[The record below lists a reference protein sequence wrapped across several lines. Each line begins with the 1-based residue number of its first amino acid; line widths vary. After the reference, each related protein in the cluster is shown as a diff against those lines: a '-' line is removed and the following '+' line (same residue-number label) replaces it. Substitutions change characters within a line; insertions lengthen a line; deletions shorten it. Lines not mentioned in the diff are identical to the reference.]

1 MVEKI
6 RNCDVRVLALDI
18 DGVLTDGTAVLNGS
32 DAEEKRFNF
41 HDLDA
46 VTQARRSGLQ
56 VTFITGEETTSV
68 DRIAKRFGVELVMKG
83 AKDKISALTVLSSKI
98 GIPLS
103 EFCYIGDGD
112 RDAPAL
118 SQVGFGLTPSNAT
131 PAAKAAAHR
140 LLSRSGGNGAVAE
153 AVGILRQL
161 QEDNGKEFEKRLQG
175 AIVDSMA
182 AHERLLKESLPALAK
197 VTQAFV
203 KAIRTGKKVLL
214 FGNGGSA
221 ADAQHVAAELIGRF
235 ARESEPYPAIA
246 LTTDTSTLTCVANDW
261 DYSQVFSRQVRALA
275 KPGDVV
281 AGISTSGRSPNV
293 LRGLEAG
300 RDRGAITIG
309 FTGANGGSMQGLC
322 DVLFCAPAQ
331 YTPRIQELH
340 ILAWH
345 SICELVETELM
356 K

>member
-6 RNCDVRVLALDI
+6 QNCNIRVLALDI

-46 VTQARRSGLQ
+46 VTQARRSGML
-56 VTFITGEETTSV
+56 VTFVSGEETPSV
-68 DRIAKRFGVELVMKG
+68 DCIAKRFGVKHVVKG
-83 AKDKISALTVLSSKI
+83 AKDKAAALVALSNELA
-98 GIPLS
+98 IPLS
-103 EFCYIGDGD
+103 AFCYIGDSD
-112 RDAPAL
+112 RDTPAL

-140 LLSRSGGNGAVAE
+140 LLSRAGGNGAVAE
-153 AVGILRQL
+153 AVDMLRQL
-161 QEDNGKEFEKRLQG
+161 QEDNGKEFEKRLQS

-182 AHERLLKESLPALAK
+182 AHERLLKESLPTLAK

-246 LTTDTSTLTCVANDW
+246 LTTDTSTLTCVA
-261 DYSQVFSRQVRALA
+261 
-275 KPGDVV
+275 
-281 AGISTSGRSPNV
+281 
-293 LRGLEAG
+293 
-300 RDRGAITIG
+300 
-309 FTGANGGSMQGLC
+309 
-322 DVLFCAPAQ
+322 
-331 YTPRIQELH
+331 
-340 ILAWH
+340 
-345 SICELVETELM
+345 
-356 K
+356 